1 MNMTGGMRWI
11 WQTRIL
17 PPAKTGSSANSV
29 DQATE
34 VSLFGAVRKWTDAL
48 RNIGAPLF
56 GNSAI
61 AFAAIAA
68 TSAFAAKPRQ
78 GETLAKQ
85 CALAAI

>member
-1 MNMTGGMRWI
+1 MDLEK
-11 WQTRIL
+11 QTRIL

-34 VSLFGAVRKWTDAL
+34 VSLFDAVRKWTDAL
-48 RNIGAPLF
+48 RNIGARLF

-68 TSAFAAKPRQ
+68 TSAFAANPRQ